1 MSERYFLGAY
11 VAVHGV
17 HGAAGAVLQEKE
29 MSDLCSEAPQLCPLE
44 RFLPHMSQEVKIFFL
59 NILIQL

>member
-1 MSERYFLGAY
+1 MSERYFPGAY

-17 HGAAGAVLQEKE
+17 HGAAGAVLQGKE
-29 MSDLCSEAPQLCPLE
+29 MSDLRSEAPQLCPLE
-44 RFLPHMSQEVKIFFL
+44 CFLPPMLQEIKIFFI